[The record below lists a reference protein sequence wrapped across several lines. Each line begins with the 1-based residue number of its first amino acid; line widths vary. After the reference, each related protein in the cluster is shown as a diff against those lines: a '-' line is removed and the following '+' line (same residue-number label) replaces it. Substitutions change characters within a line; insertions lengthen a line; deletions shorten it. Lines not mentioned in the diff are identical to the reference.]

1 MTTSVP
7 SSDIDDDEDKE
18 DERVP
23 GIMSRSTPAHVS
35 MFSRSPVQYSGRSK
49 EKNRSTLLRD
59 EATGFYENF
68 CFKNFFGD
76 FSGGPSL
83 NVMQTK

>member
-49 EKNRSTLLRD
+49 KGQQEIT
-59 EATGFYENF
+59 
-68 CFKNFFGD
+68 FKG
-76 FSGGPSL
+76 
-83 NVMQTK
+83 